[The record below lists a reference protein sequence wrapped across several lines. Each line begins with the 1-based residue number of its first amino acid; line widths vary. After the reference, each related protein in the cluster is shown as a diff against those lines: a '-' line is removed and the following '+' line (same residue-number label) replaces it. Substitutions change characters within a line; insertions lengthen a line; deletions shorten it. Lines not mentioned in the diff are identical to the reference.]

1 MSGGARG
8 RAMWARAARA
18 AVAIACVALA
28 LSACTTKVETSILD
42 PTDLQPYKPLAEDI
56 ETPYDRNMLIDDA
69 SFLDS
74 TQATSVVVQEYLERT
89 SYGSRSFLGTYQ
101 SSGLRASDALVA
113 SSRTYGVNP
122 IALLVFAQVRA
133 GLVSLTVYPED
144 PARVEYAFQCGCEA
158 KGQCDPR
165 SAGFD
170 KQVDCVALRLREA
183 LEAVKVSGAAPSGF
197 GPNRTAFTVDGARV
211 TPANA
216 ATAALYHVLPREAK
230 DEPGGIW
237 LVWNLWQKYTL
248 AYEYAGPFEPTPEGG
263 GIGEACQNARQ
274 CALPASEAIC
284 ATEYP
289 GGMCTTQCTSDCPV
303 VAGKG
308 EGYCADFRSTGIC
321 LAVCNPNAPTCRKGY
336 TCTRV
341 ARFGAP
347 KESQYTCYPEL

>member
-1 MSGGARG
+1 MIPTFARRLPLGAL
-8 RAMWARAARA
+8 
-18 AVAIACVALA
+18 VAIALA
-28 LSACTTKVETSILD
+28 SSSPGCSSTEASTFLD
-42 PTDLQPYKPLAEDI
+42 PTDLEPYAPGENGPPA
-56 ETPYDRNMLIDDA
+56 TYDRNNVLDDA
-69 SFLDS
+69 SLVDVG
-74 TQATSVVVQEYLERT
+74 QATPALVQKYLERNP
-89 SYGSRSFLGTYQ
+89 YGKRSFLGTYQ
-101 SSGLRASDALVA
+101 SNGLRASDALVTA
-113 SSRTYGVNP
+113 ARNYRINP
-122 IALLVFAQVRA
+122 IVLLVLAQVRA